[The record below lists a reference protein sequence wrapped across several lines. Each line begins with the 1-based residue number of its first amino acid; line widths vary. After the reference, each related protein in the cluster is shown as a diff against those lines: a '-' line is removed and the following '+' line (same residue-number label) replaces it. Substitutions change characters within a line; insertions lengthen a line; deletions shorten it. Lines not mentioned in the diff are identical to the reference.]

1 MRISQSGSVFCFN
14 QWRHSFVT
22 KVSLKCIKE
31 QTGERERE
39 RERENEPF
47 LKTLWGRKW
56 LALKIQFWWRQKPLE
71 IFWIGETFILDEN
84 FRCKKLIET
93 ILNKSIDFRIMKTFG
108 IKKPFKQVPLKRFS
122 YLFTTCGPHP
132 LAETQTLTAK
142 TMLWLSIGK

>member
-1 MRISQSGSVFCFN
+1 MAPKWGSAN
-14 QWRHSFVT
+14 QDRSFVST
-22 KVSLKCIKE
+22 NDVIPSWPKWVWSALKSK
-31 QTGERERE
+31 QE